1 MWKRLSESLHR
12 TWLMLNRSAY
22 ERRAEKA
29 RARFWL
35 EVREGQREAEIAI
48 RSDLR
53 TFGIENRRKDAGPP
67 HILGPPPRAPRLTRH
82 ACFDLST

>member
-1 MWKRLSESLHR
+1 MLDEPGNTRVDTLPKGFAAIVQSTLHKIRRDTGMWKRLSEWLHR
-12 TWLMLNRSAY
+12 TWLMLNKSAY

-48 RSDLR
+48 RS
-53 TFGIENRRKDAGPP
+53 
-67 HILGPPPRAPRLTRH
+67 
-82 ACFDLST
+82 